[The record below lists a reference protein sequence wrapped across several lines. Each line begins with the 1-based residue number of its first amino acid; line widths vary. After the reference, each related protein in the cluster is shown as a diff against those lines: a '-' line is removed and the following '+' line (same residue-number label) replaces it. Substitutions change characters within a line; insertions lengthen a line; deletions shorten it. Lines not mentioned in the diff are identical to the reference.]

1 MYKDEEKIVILDKP
15 LEDATILDY
24 CKGTSRQRQLKT
36 LREMPLEEM
45 KEQLNDDELAEMIFN
60 AVNNCKEGYMRIQR
74 QSPSPDKENEGWT
87 YIFAEGLP
95 LHLDRPDTWYSTS
108 NILKIDWEG
117 KTFTTLN
124 SVYSFSFVDEKE
136 IPPYEPITETF
147 PDAK

>member
-1 MYKDEEKIVILDKP
+1 MYVDEEKIVIIDKP

-24 CKGTSRQRQLKT
+24 CKGASRQRKLKMF
-36 LREMPLEEM
+36 REMPLEKL
-45 KEQLNDDELAEMIFN
+45 KERINDDEFAEMIFN
-60 AVNNCKEGYMRIQR
+60 AMKNCKEGYMRIQR
-74 QSPSPDKENEGWT
+74 MSPSLDKEHEGWT

-95 LHLDRPDTWYSTS
+95 LHLDRPDSWYSTT
-108 NILKIDWEG
+108 NIQKIDWEG

-147 PDAK
+147 PNAK